1 MLQSPIILKNVIFFV
16 ENLIFFDIFRF
27 FNLFYSI
34 WVMLGA
40 RDEYLTMRKVI
51 SGRKRYSNNNNQE
64 KNDFFE
70 KIFFGRFGLNLWVVK
85 SRFS

>member
-1 MLQSPIILKNVIFFV
+1 
-16 ENLIFFDIFRF
+16 
-27 FNLFYSI
+27 
-34 WVMLGA
+34 MLGA